1 MVAEMM
7 SFQVVVV
14 DEGLSADGADDA
26 DAVLQR
32 LLVDPP
38 EVLFERVLAE
48 EVLVAVAE
56 LASGKEKTAS
66 MTSETFFFHYFFPQ
80 SVINQVPQGGA
91 SLTVS
96 C

>member
-66 MTSETFFFHYFFPQ
+66 MTSETFFFTTSSQTAFL
-80 SVINQVPQGGA
+80 IR
-91 SLTVS
+91 SLKEVHL
-96 C
+96 